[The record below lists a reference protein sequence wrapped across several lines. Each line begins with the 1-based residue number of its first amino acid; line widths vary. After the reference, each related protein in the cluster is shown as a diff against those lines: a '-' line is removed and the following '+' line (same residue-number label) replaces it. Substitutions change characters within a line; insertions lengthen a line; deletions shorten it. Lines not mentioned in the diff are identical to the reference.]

1 MRIALASTPGVK
13 SGWRRTAFALLAAS
27 AGAVPGAAFA
37 EPRFVIGTAG
47 TADSTGLATVEVL
60 ILNEGTVEERVPLP
74 ARVEG
79 RIGETLLWLDRA
91 ADTPP
96 SATIAPG
103 GFARAAYRFNPPS
116 GMTGA
121 TLVSIPG
128 WSTQTVA
135 LAMPLPTATASAE
148 ASPTPAP
155 ARAALRA
162 TDGTPLAAAD
172 GTVQSANEERVNGF
186 FGNLSAYQ
194 PMYVAY
200 GTAEDSELRVQ
211 VSFKYQ
217 VLGRTR
223 KDPDFPAWS
232 DGLYLGFTQKI
243 LWNLESDADFRDS
256 NYAPELFFRT
266 PAMALGSD
274 GAAGVQ
280 FGVLHES
287 NGRSGGFSR
296 SLNSVYVAPTAM
308 WNLGNGY
315 SVTAAPRLTFLFGGK
330 AGNPDIRAYRGVT
343 GLDFQ
348 IGKDDGLRLATH
360 GRYNFSNGRGALETE
375 LSYPLSQV
383 FGGGPEFY
391 LFAQNFT
398 GYGESL
404 IDYDRRMTRLR
415 FGIAIT
421 R

>member
-1 MRIALASTPGVK
+1 MAHTARRLVPLALAV
-13 SGWRRTAFALLAAS
+13 ALAPQAALAA
-27 AGAVPGAAFA
+27 
-37 EPRFVIGTAG
+37 PRFVIGEAERPEGSDT
-47 TADSTGLATVEVL
+47 ATVEVL
-60 ILNEGTVEERVPLP
+60 LLNDGAGEEQAMLPPRVQASIGGTPV
-74 ARVEG
+74 
-79 RIGETLLWLDRA
+79 WLDRA
-91 ADTPP
+91 PDAPDAPD
-96 SATIAPG
+96 SVTIAPN
-103 GFARAAYRFNPPS
+103 GFARATYRFTPPA
-116 GMTGA
+116 GLTGA
-121 TLVSIPG
+121 ALVSIPE

-135 LAMPLPTATASAE
+135 LAAPLPARPAGTAPEPVRS
-148 ASPTPAP
+148 
-155 ARAALRA
+155 AALAAR
-162 TDGTPLAAAD
+162 DGTPLAAAD
-172 GTVQSANEERVNGF
+172 GTAQSAVEERFNRF
-186 FGNLSAYQ
+186 FGNISAYQ

-211 VSFKYQ
+211 LSFKYQ

-256 NYAPELFFRT
+256 NYMPELFFRT
-266 PAMALGSD
+266 PAMALGSN
-274 GAAGVQ
+274 GAAGLQ
-280 FGVLHES
+280 LGVLHES

-348 IGKDDGLRLATH
+348 IGKDDGLKLATH
-360 GRYNFSNGRGALETE
+360 GRYNISNGRGALETE
-375 LSYPLSQV
+375 LSYPLSEI

-391 LFAQNFT
+391 LFVQNFT

>member
-1 MRIALASTPGVK
+1 MSRVGRFALRLTPFALAV
-13 SGWRRTAFALLAAS
+13 ALAPQAAI
-27 AGAVPGAAFA
+27 AA
-37 EPRFVIGTAG
+37 PRFVIGGAERSEGSDT
-47 TADSTGLATVEVL
+47 ATVEVL
-60 ILNEGTVEERVPLP
+60 LLNDGSAEEQVLLPPRVQGSIGGTP
-74 ARVEG
+74 
-79 RIGETLLWLDRA
+79 LWLDRA
-91 ADTPP
+91 PDAPD
-96 SATIAPG
+96 SVTIAPR
-103 GFARAAYRFNPPS
+103 GFARATYRFTPPA
-116 GMTGA
+116 GLTGA
-121 TLVSIPG
+121 ALVSIPE

-135 LAMPLPTATASAE
+135 LARPQPAGTAPEPVRT
-148 ASPTPAP
+148 
-155 ARAALRA
+155 AALTA

-172 GTVQSANEERVNGF
+172 GTAQSAVEERFNGF
-186 FGNLSAYQ
+186 FDNLSAYQ

-223 KDPDFPAWS
+223 KDPAFPTWS
-232 DGLYLGFTQKI
+232 DGLYLGYTQKI

-256 NYAPELFFRT
+256 NYMPELFFRT
-266 PAMALGSD
+266 PALALGSN
-274 GAAGVQ
+274 GAAGLQ
-280 FGVLHES
+280 LGVLHES

-348 IGKDDGLRLATH
+348 IGKDDGLKLATH
-360 GRYNFSNGRGALETE
+360 GRYNFSNGRGGLETE
-375 LSYPLSQV
+375 LSYPLSEIC
-383 FGGGPEFY
+383 GGGPEFY
-391 LFAQNFT
+391 LFVQNFT

-404 IDYDRRMTRLR
+404 IDYDRKMTRLR

>member
-1 MRIALASTPGVK
+1 MRIALASKIGVR
-13 SGWRRTAFALLAAS
+13 SVLAALAAS
-27 AGAVPGAAFA
+27 ASLIPGVALA
-37 EPRFVIGTAG
+37 EPRFVIGAAG
-47 TADSTGLATVEVL
+47 NADAAGLASVE
-60 ILNEGTVEERVPLP
+60 ILMLNDGTSEERVALP

-79 RIGETLLWLDRA
+79 RIGDDLLWLERA
-91 ADTPP
+91 PDTPP

-103 GFARAAYRFNPPS
+103 GFARAAYRFTPPA
-116 GMTGA
+116 GA
-121 TLVSIPG
+121 AGAILVSIPG

-135 LAMPLPTATASAE
+135 LATPQPVATASA
-148 ASPTPAP
+148 AP
-155 ARAALRA
+155 EPVRTTALQA

-172 GTVQSANEERVNGF
+172 GTAQSAIEERFNGF
-186 FGNLSAYQ
+186 FGNISAYQ

-256 NYAPELFFRT
+256 NYMPELFFRT
-266 PAMALGSD
+266 PAIALGTD
-274 GAAGVQ
+274 GAAGLQ

-315 SVTAAPRLTFLFGGK
+315 NVSAAPRLTFLFGGK

-348 IGKDDGLRLATH
+348 IGKDDGLKLATH

-375 LSYPLSQV
+375 LSYPLSQI

-404 IDYDRRMTRLR
+404 IDYDRKMTRLR

>member
-1 MRIALASTPGVK
+1 MRHSALRLAPFVLAAAVAPNAALA
-13 SGWRRTAFALLAAS
+13 A
-27 AGAVPGAAFA
+27 
-37 EPRFVIGTAG
+37 PRFVIGEAERVEG
-47 TADSTGLATVEVL
+47 SDAATVEVL
-60 ILNEGTVEERVPLP
+60 LLNDGADEEQVTLPPRVQASLGGAP
-74 ARVEG
+74 
-79 RIGETLLWLDRA
+79 LWLDRA
-91 ADTPP
+91 PETPA
-96 SATIAPG
+96 SVTIAPK
-103 GFARAAYRFNPPS
+103 GFARIAYRFTPPA
-116 GMTGA
+116 GMTGPA
-121 TLVSIPG
+121 LVSIPE

-135 LAMPLPTATASAE
+135 LAAPQPTRVASSTPAGAEPVRTAAALTAS
-148 ASPTPAP
+148 
-155 ARAALRA
+155 
-162 TDGTPLAAAD
+162 DGTPLAAAD
-172 GTVQSANEERVNGF
+172 GTAQTAVEERFNGF

-211 VSFKYQ
+211 LSFKYQ

-223 KDPDFPAWS
+223 KNPEFPAWS
-232 DGLYLGFTQKI
+232 DGLYLGYTQKI

-256 NYAPELFFRT
+256 NYMPELFFRT
-266 PAMALGSD
+266 PAMALGSN
-274 GAAGVQ
+274 GAAGLQ
-280 FGVLHES
+280 LGVLHES

-348 IGKDDGLRLATH
+348 IGKDDGLKLATH
-360 GRYNFSNGRGALETE
+360 GRYNFSSGRGGLETE
-375 LSYPLSQV
+375 LSYPLSEI

-391 LFAQNFT
+391 LFVQNFT

-404 IDYDRRMTRLR
+404 IDYDRKMTRLR